1 MYRVALKTAVVEA
14 LASVFTD
21 SHPNTDFRGK
31 NRPQV
36 SIEYPMLESHYPAL
50 WVQYADDSEIT
61 VAGIGHREMV
71 VDEANSIV
79 GSASRW
85 KFAGAV
91 TITVA
96 TLTSLERDRLY
107 DEVVRIF
114 VGAQFNP
121 ALTSFRQ
128 LIESNDLVAMN
139 ANFDDIEPFGDTTS
153 MGTPW
158 GTDEILYEVSLRFDV
173 IGEFVTDILTAELVP
188 LSQVNFIDY
197 VEGSPTPDWP
207 GPGSSTAPPTPG
219 DWDRTD
225 PNWL

>member
-21 SHPNTDFRGK
+21 SHPNLDFRGNNK
-31 NRPQV
+31 PLV

-61 VAGIGHREMV
+61 IAGIGHTEQV
-71 VDEANSIV
+71 VDEANEVV
-79 GSASRW
+79 GTASRW

-96 TLTSLERDRLY
+96 ALSSQERDRLF

-114 VGAQFNP
+114 VGARFNP
-121 ALTSFRQ
+121 ALSSFRQ
-128 LIESNDLVAMN
+128 RIESNDLVAIN
-139 ANFDDIEPFGDTTS
+139 ANFDDIEPFGDAS
-153 MGTPW
+153 PMGTPW
-158 GTDEILYEVSLRFDV
+158 GTDEIIYEVSLRFDV
-173 IGEFVTDILTAELVP
+173 IGEFVTDILLTELVP
-188 LSQVNFIDY
+188 LSQVKFIDY
-197 VEGSPTPDWP
+197 VEGSPEPDWP
-207 GPGSSTAPPTPG
+207 GPGSSTAPSTPG

-225 PNWL
+225 PDWQ

>member
-1 MYRVALKTAVVEA
+1 MFRVALKTAVVEA

-21 SHPNTDFRGK
+21 THPNPDFRGSNK
-31 NRPQV
+31 PLV
-36 SIEYPMLESHYPAL
+36 SIEYPMIQAHYPAL

-61 VAGIGHREMV
+61 IAGIGHTEQV
-71 VDEANSIV
+71 VDVHGGTV
-79 GSASRW
+79 GTASRW
-85 KFAGAV
+85 RFAGAV
-91 TITVA
+91 TMTIVA
-96 TLTSLERDRLY
+96 LSSLERDRLF

-114 VGAQFNP
+114 VGARFNP
-121 ALTSFRQ
+121 ALSSFRQ
-128 LIESNDLVAMN
+128 LIESNDLVAIN
-139 ANFDDIEPFGDTTS
+139 ANFDDVEPFGDAAP

-173 IGEFVTDILTAELVP
+173 IGEFVTDTLTATLVP
-188 LSQVNFIDY
+188 LSTVTFLDY

-207 GPGSSTAPPTPG
+207 GPGSSTAPSTPG